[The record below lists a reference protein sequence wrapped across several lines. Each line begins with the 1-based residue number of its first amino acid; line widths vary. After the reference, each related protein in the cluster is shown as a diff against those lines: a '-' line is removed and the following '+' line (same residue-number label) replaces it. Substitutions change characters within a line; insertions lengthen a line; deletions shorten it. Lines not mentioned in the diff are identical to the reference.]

1 MMGFKYLL
9 VLALVAINVF
19 AVPLT
24 DNNAVETTT
33 KKMMQDLVIDVE
45 FNAIRGCNGAVVQE
59 MAGNMCVAVPWTYR
73 VRNTLLV
80 GNSFMTALTRLDP
93 DRDVYATEGLGYVS
107 TDCTGEPNLEIPYSL
122 NTTEGCFNDEGDY
135 ELFFNGAETQS
146 HSITSYYPVV
156 RYHGAPFCGGQTIA
170 VVTPTCAP
178 LSWVLIRDGVTY
190 TGLSIDVDY
199 YDLSTD
205 INYYAD
211 SACTGNPLYR
221 IVSQLV
227 GNQCIAP
234 DTYELFV
241 DGVKSFSYTMD
252 Q

>member
-9 VLALVAINVF
+9 VLALVAINVVF

-73 VRNTLLV
+73 VRNTILT
-80 GNSFMTALTRLDP
+80 GNSFMTALTETGD
-93 DRDVYATEGLGYVS
+93 DIFETEGRGYVAN
-107 TDCTGEPNLEIPYSL
+107 DCSGTPNLEIPYSP

-146 HSITSYYPVV
+146 HRITSFYPVII
-156 RYHGAPFCGGQTIA
+156 YHAAPNCFGATLA
-170 VVTPTCAP
+170 VATPTCVAVP
-178 LSWVLIRDGVTY
+178 WVLIRDGVTY
-190 TGLSIDVDY
+190 SGSSIDVDY
-199 YDLSTD
+199 YMHSTD

-211 SACTGNPLYR
+211 TACSGNPAYR
-221 IVSQLV
+221 IVSQLI
-227 GNQCIAP
+227 GNNCVAP
-234 DTYELFV
+234 DVYELFIA
-241 DGVKSFSYTMD
+241 GTKSFSYTID